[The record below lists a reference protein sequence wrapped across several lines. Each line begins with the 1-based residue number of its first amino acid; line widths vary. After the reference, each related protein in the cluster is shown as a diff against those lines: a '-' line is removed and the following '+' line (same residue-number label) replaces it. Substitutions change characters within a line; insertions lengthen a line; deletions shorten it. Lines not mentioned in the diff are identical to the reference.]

1 MPPNGHHL
9 SFKRTAF
16 TLNKSTFMLP
26 TIKHRFSIPF
36 FQKAF
41 LWLLVSLVAIL
52 CVGQFTNIDLIIQ
65 DYYYD
70 AERKIFPW
78 DQTWFA
84 YYFMHDHVKAV
95 IIRSGQLLI
104 LLMLIDAIK
113 PWQKMNAFVRTRL
126 RFIAI
131 ASLLVPAVVRT
142 VKHYSVLHCP
152 FEIDRYGG
160 DTPFIRLLD
169 SVPAFVKDGH
179 CFPAGHATTGL
190 WLAAICVFWLPHNTT
205 RATQMF
211 FAGLSVGVILGWV
224 QQMRGHHFLFHT
236 LWSSWIASLVLVVM
250 LFVFAGK
257 IFKPD
262 DSTATQ

>member
-1 MPPNGHHL
+1 MFISLKN
-9 SFKRTAF
+9 R
-16 TLNKSTFMLP
+16 M
-26 TIKHRFSIPF
+26 RMPF

-41 LWLLVSLVAIL
+41 LLLAITLIVIL
-52 CVGQFTNIDLIIQ
+52 CLGQFTNLDLMIQ

-70 AERKIFPW
+70 AKLQIFPW
-78 DQTWFA
+78 DKTWFA
-84 YYFMHDHVKAV
+84 HYFMHDHVKAV

-104 LLMLIDAIK
+104 LLVLIDAIK
-113 PWQKMNAFVRTRL
+113 PWQKINAFVRTRL

-131 ASLLVPAVVRT
+131 SSLLVPAAVRT
-142 VKHYSVLHCP
+142 VKQYSILHCP

-169 SVPAFVKDGH
+169 SVPALVKAGH

-190 WLAAICVFWLPHNTT
+190 WLAAICVFWLPHDTAK
-205 RATQMF
+205 ATKMF

-236 LWSSWIASLVLVVM
+236 LWSSWIASLVLVSM
-250 LFVFAGK
+250 LFVFSNQ
-257 IFKPD
+257 IFKNKININ
-262 DSTATQ
+262 AHE